1 MAIEEQSRYHPDFP
15 SGYPDRMRTITLEEH
30 VSTPAFLRATDAHS
44 RRDLSNEYLRR
55 VRARLVDFG
64 EGRIADMDA
73 ARIDMQV
80 LSLAGGDMDRLDS
93 ATASSLARETNDLL
107 AGAVEVYPGRF
118 AAFAALNLQ
127 DPAMAARELERCI
140 RQLNFVGV
148 MVNGTT
154 SGLFLDDPRFTPFW
168 EAAHSLEFPVYLHPA
183 PPPQAVEQ
191 AYFSGL
197 PADLSFMLSTAGWG
211 WHVETGLHSLRL
223 IRSGLFDRF
232 PKLQIIIGHMGE
244 DLPYSLARADSVLSR
259 SAHKLRRTW
268 AEYFH
273 EHFHITTSGYFTL
286 PPFLCA
292 LQVVGAGRILF
303 SIDYPFSTTEIGR
316 RFLDSLPL
324 SPDDLRRISH
334 QNAER
339 LLRIPPLGS

>member
-1 MAIEEQSRYHPDFP
+1 
-15 SGYPDRMRTITLEEH
+15 MRTITLEEH
-30 VSTPAFLRATDAHS
+30 ISTPAFLAATDAHS
-44 RRDLSNEYLRR
+44 RRDVANEFMRRLR
-55 VRARLVDFG
+55 AKLVDVG
-64 EGRIADMDA
+64 DGRIADMDA

-93 ATASSLARETNDLL
+93 ATATSLACETNDLL
-107 AGAVEVYPGRF
+107 ATAVQAHPRRF
-118 AAFAALNLQ
+118 AAFATLNLQ
-127 DPAMAARELERCI
+127 EPDTAARELERCI
-140 RQLNFVGV
+140 RQFQFVGA

-154 SGLFLDDPRFTPFW
+154 GGLFLDDVRFTPFW
-168 EAAHSLEFPVYLHPA
+168 ETAQALDVPVYLHPA
-183 PPPQAVEQ
+183 PPPAPVEQ

-197 PADLSFMLSTAGWG
+197 PADLGFMLSTAGWG
-211 WHVETGLHSLRL
+211 WHVETGMHALRL
-223 IRSGLFDRF
+223 IGSGLFDRF

-259 SAHKLRRTW
+259 SGQKLRHTY

-286 PPFLCA
+286 PPLLCA
-292 LQVVGAGRILF
+292 LQVAGAGRILF
-303 SIDYPFSTTEIGR
+303 SIDYPFSPTEMGR

-324 SPDDLRRISH
+324 SPDDLHKISH

-339 LLRIPPLGS
+339 LLKIPPLRS